1 MFIFHMYT
9 VNADLFIINSRFN
22 VGATKIIIWMDACKP
37 VHMNLLIKQ
46 ISMLLFAFK
55 YKCCY
60 LAIS

>member
-1 MFIFHMYT
+1 MVGY
-9 VNADLFIINSRFN
+9 LCIINSRFN
-22 VGATKIIIWMDACKP
+22 LGSTKIIIWMGTCKP
-37 VHMNLLIKQ
+37 VHINLLIKQ